1 MILDLVD
8 VLNRTGDIVREVD
21 VPDVHRGQVL
31 AAVNRLRVDLDT
43 FADRLTPRAGRDGG
57 GVNGTPVPLPPT
69 HPAPAPQPQ
78 PEGE

>member
-21 VPDVHRGQVL
+21 VPEIHRPQVL
-31 AAVNRLRVDLDT
+31 AAVNRLRIDLAA
-43 FADRLTPRAGRDGG
+43 FADRLTPRA

-69 HPAPAPQPQ
+69 RPAPPQQPQ
-78 PEGE
+78 NPPEE